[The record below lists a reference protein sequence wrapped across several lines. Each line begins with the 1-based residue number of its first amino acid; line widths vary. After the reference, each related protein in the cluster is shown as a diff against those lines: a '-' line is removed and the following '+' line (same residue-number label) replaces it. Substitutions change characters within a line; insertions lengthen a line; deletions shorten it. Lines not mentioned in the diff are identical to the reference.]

1 MVRTKYGASLHKML
15 VEEAEEL
22 LKGRGYEV
30 ARNVS
35 VGPGPDGRLLTADVA
50 GRRDDPIKERVA
62 VECMIEAFP
71 SIATRRVKSL
81 ETFFDKVIVL
91 APSGSRQLVLPPPHE
106 FLYSQKVSSVREVKV
121 SVSEETYKE
130 LVRARAAYEL
140 QLGET
145 LSIDDVLKI
154 MLEYMPR
161 VEVVIKSSTRP
172 RARARPT
179 KARLRRGR
187 GGNACPL
194 PAPASSSSSAP
205 SERSRRLSG
214 STGAPQGGAS

>member
-35 VGPGPDGRLLTADVA
+35 VGPGPDGRLLTADVV

-172 RARARPT
+172 RARAA
-179 KARLRRGR
+179 KAGLRR
-187 GGNACPL
+187 GGNACSL